1 MMKSLALIVI
11 LGIAAVGCK
20 PDNGDVETALRA
32 TKEAP
37 KSVDE
42 LPPDMPPEARASAAN
57 AMGMAKAQGQINA
70 QEAQARAHAMEM
82 MRKQGGGG

>member
-1 MMKSLALIVI
+1 MRNLILIVL
-11 LGIAAVGCK
+11 LGFFTVGCK
-20 PDNGDVETALRA
+20 PDTGDVETALKA
-32 TKEAP
+32 TREAP

-57 AMGMAKAQGQINA
+57 AMGMAKAQGQINS
-70 QEAQARAHAMEM
+70 QEAQARTHAMEM